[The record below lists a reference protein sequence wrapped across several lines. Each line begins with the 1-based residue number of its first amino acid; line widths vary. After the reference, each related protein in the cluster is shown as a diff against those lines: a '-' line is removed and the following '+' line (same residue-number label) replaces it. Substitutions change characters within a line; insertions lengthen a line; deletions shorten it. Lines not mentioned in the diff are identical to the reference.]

1 MQRIMHAM
9 QREKGKLIIENNMA
23 SESPTTNSAIL
34 EGNPFSALASTTRSA
49 VSSQSIQQRNS
60 ATKSVT
66 FASTDNDTNNTPV
79 ARESTD
85 NTTNEREGEEEEQ
98 HEPLLYERVTNDYGL
113 NSPTDYGVSKLRE
126 DLLDVQ
132 RKLEKALRLQSKSSS
147 DVLAHNKHAGHVDV
161 DFVRT
166 KPSKRSRLKCKST
179 PFVKTILHNFHAD
192 FPEGCVTALMGPSG
206 AGKTTLLDF
215 LTGMLGDSV
224 HASGQVAL
232 PDDDA
237 YVPQDDR
244 LHGFYTC
251 QMYMEH
257 YARLVGM
264 KPLIDCC
271 SSRKND
277 DDKGGNGGGSSDVEA
292 PQDNSQ
298 QQHPSGTNN
307 ENVQELI
314 TTILSE
320 VGLLAQRNTVVGG
333 MFKRGLSGGQKRR
346 LSVALEALSSPLNLF
361 LDEPTVRSIYVC
373 VYVSILPSHYFFS
386 HSHIMNI
393 IIVWS

>member
-1 MQRIMHAM
+1 M
-9 QREKGKLIIENNMA
+9 E

-49 VSSQSIQQRNS
+49 VSSSQSIANNEKDTKNNNTSVQQTNPPAKS
-60 ATKSVT
+60 AVT
-66 FASTDNDTNNTPV
+66 FATDNDTNSAPV
-79 ARESTD
+79 ARQSTE
-85 NTTNEREGEEEEQ
+85 NTNTEREEEQ
-98 HEPLLYERVTNDYGL
+98 HEPLLYEHVTNDYGQ
-113 NSPTDYGVSKLRE
+113 NSPTSDYGVTKLRE

-166 KPSKRSRLKCKST
+166 KPSKRSRMKCKST
-179 PFVKTILHNFHAD
+179 PFVKTILHNFHAE

-232 PDDDA
+232 PDNDA

-277 DDKGGNGGGSSDVEA
+277 KDGNGGGSDVEA
-292 PQDNSQ
+292 PPQDNSQ
-298 QQHPSGTNN
+298 QEHQSGTNN

-320 VGLLAQRNTVVGG
+320 VGLSAQRNTVVGG
-333 MFKRGLSGGQKRR
+333 LFKRGLSGGQKRR

-361 LDEPTVRSIYVC
+361 LDEPTVRSIHVCVC
-373 VYVSILPSHYFFS
+373 VYIVIPLFLLTLRVHVQLIYLFILIH
-386 HSHIMNI
+386 I

>member
-1 MQRIMHAM
+1 
-9 QREKGKLIIENNMA
+9 MA
-23 SESPTTNSAIL
+23 SEPPTTNSAFPQ
-34 EGNPFSALASTTRSA
+34 GDPFPALAGTTGKNNNTSVQQTNST
-49 VSSQSIQQRNS
+49 
-60 ATKSVT
+60 TKSVT
-66 FASTDNDTNNTPV
+66 FATESVAFASTDNDTINTPV

-98 HEPLLYERVTNDYGL
+98 HEPLLYERGTNDDSL
-113 NSPTDYGVSKLRE
+113 NSKTDYTVSKLRE

-232 PDDDA
+232 PDNDA

>member
-1 MQRIMHAM
+1 
-9 QREKGKLIIENNMA
+9 MA
-23 SESPTTNSAIL
+23 SEPPTTNSAFPQ
-34 EGNPFSALASTTRSA
+34 GDPFPALAGTTGKNNNTSVQQTNSTTKS
-49 VSSQSIQQRNS
+49 VTF
-60 ATKSVT
+60 ATKSVA
-66 FASTDNDTNNTPV
+66 FASTDNDTINTPV

-98 HEPLLYERVTNDYGL
+98 SEPLLYERGTNDGSL
-113 NSPTDYGVSKLRE
+113 NSKTDYTVSKLRE

-232 PDDDA
+232 PDNDA

-361 LDEPTVRSIYVC
+361 LDEPTVRSMF

-386 HSHIMNI
+386 HSHIML
-393 IIVWS
+393 S